1 MLYQLK
7 VRALKSRTF
16 QRLGARL
23 QRLLG
28 RDPGVG
34 EVPDRLKEDLIRR
47 LVPGKSFADIGCMW
61 RVNGL
66 FSFVAQDAGATRVA
80 AVDIHPPSAEFTAEL
95 ARRGSRVEFIQGD
108 IHAAATLQAIGRR
121 DLVFCSGL
129 LYHTPNPV
137 ATLMQLRQICDGVL
151 ILNTSTVP
159 EHPGLKNFAVF
170 YPYLDETQR
179 RLWSPGEGALG
190 VATPYDPAQGYAN
203 WIWGFSHSC
212 LESMLRCAGFRVS
225 ERYGQGFLSCVVC
238 ETLPPGF
245 LPAAGDWT
253 PAPVP
258 KTFSRQGVASPVG
271 QPAAGSP

>member
-7 VRALKSRTF
+7 VRALKSPTV

-23 QRLLG
+23 QRLFG
-28 RDPGVG
+28 RDFGVG

-66 FSFVAQDAGATRVA
+66 FSFVAEDAGAARVA
-80 AVDIHPPSAEFTAEL
+80 AVDIYPPSPEFSAQL
-95 ARRGSRVEFIQGD
+95 ARLKSRVAFIQGD
-108 IHAAATLQAIGRR
+108 IHAPETIAAIGRR

-129 LYHTPNPV
+129 LYHSPNPV
-137 ATLMQLRQICDGVL
+137 ATLMQLRQVCDGVL

-159 EHPGLKNFAVF
+159 EHPGLANFAVF
-170 YPYLDETQR
+170 YPYLDEGQR
-179 RLWSPGEGALG
+179 GLWSPGEGALG
-190 VATPYDPAQGYAN
+190 LSTPYDPAQGYAN
-203 WIWGFSHSC
+203 WVWGFSHSC
-212 LESMLRCAGFRVS
+212 LESMLRCAGFRVI

-238 ETLPPGF
+238 ETVAPGF

-253 PAPVP
+253 LAPAVR
-258 KTFSRQGVASPVG
+258 TFSRQGAPAG